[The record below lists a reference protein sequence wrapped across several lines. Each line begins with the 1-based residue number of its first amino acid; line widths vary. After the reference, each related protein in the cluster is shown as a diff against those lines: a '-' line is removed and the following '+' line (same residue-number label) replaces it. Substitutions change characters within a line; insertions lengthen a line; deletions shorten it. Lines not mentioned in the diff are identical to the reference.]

1 MDKLSLHPQVLPAVI
16 SIDWSTWACEN
27 RDDRLHWVN
36 NTLIILPDAF
46 IFTLQE
52 ERCGPLFSFSPR
64 RIFQCTYNSRNEC
77 PIAYLKK
84 FLSRPSEIEVVLHS
98 PILYECIELSASV
111 LRGNCGENQQQ
122 QQGTNTTPSPPSS
135 LVTIMYYLIIT
146 FCNPSSFMSHCMSTN
161 NTTWTSPL
169 RGYFCAFC
177 VFTNKVCCFPS
188 HICYYLSLST
198 CYESTVIYQV
208 PVMDVVC
215 LDIVGFLK
223 VMFIT
228 SLGSLL

>member
-111 LRGNCGENQQQ
+111 LRGNSGENQQQ
-122 QQGTNTTPSPPSS
+122 QQGTNTTNSPPSS